1 MMTTKPAMDKR
12 LRELEKVKQDML
24 TILCL
29 DEHGQERM
37 LSIDEFERVQGE
49 FIRVTSGHSLRD
61 LDRLLE
67 LILPAGAVEGVT

>member
-1 MMTTKPAMDKR
+1 M
-12 LRELEKVKQDML
+12 
-24 TILCL
+24 LCL